1 MKMVLCTGNAGKVAE
16 LLALLPSDIELV
28 GLNDVGM
35 PSDLPETQ
43 ETLEGNAIQK
53 ATYVFE
59 RTGLTCIADDTG
71 LEVHALGGAPGVRSA
86 RYAGMDKDPQANIHR
101 LLAELQGRSDR
112 SARFRT
118 VVALVGSNGVHTFE
132 GVVEGAIA
140 YAPMGSK
147 GFGYDPVFVPEDGG
161 LTFAEMDSAAKNA
174 ISHRARA
181 VQALVRYLAA
191 AR

>member
-1 MKMVLCTGNAGKVAE
+1 MVLCTGNAGKVAE

-28 GLNDVGM
+28 GLNELDM

-53 ATYVFE
+53 AVYVFE

-71 LEVHALGGAPGVRSA
+71 LEVDALGGAPGVRSA
-86 RYAGMDKDPQANIHR
+86 RYAGMDKDPQANMQR

-118 VVALVGSNGVHTFE
+118 VIALVGPNGVRTFE
-132 GVVEGAIA
+132 GVVEGAIEH
-140 YAPMGSK
+140 APKGSK
-147 GFGYDPVFVPEDGG
+147 GFGYDPLFVPEGG
-161 LTFAEMDSAAKNA
+161 ALTFAEIDSVEKNA

-181 VQALVRYLAA
+181 VQALVHYLAA

>member
-1 MKMVLCTGNAGKVAE
+1 MSMVLCTGNADKVAE

-28 GLNDVGM
+28 GLNELDM

-53 ATYVFE
+53 AVYVFE

-71 LEVHALGGAPGVRSA
+71 LEVDALGGAPGVRSA
-86 RYAGMDKDPQANIHR
+86 RYAGMDKDPQANMQR

-118 VVALVGSNGVHTFE
+118 VIALVGPNGVRTFE
-132 GVVEGAIA
+132 GVVEGAIEH
-140 YAPMGSK
+140 APKGSK
-147 GFGYDPVFVPEDGG
+147 GFGYDPLFVPEGG
-161 LTFAEMDSAAKNA
+161 ALTFAEMDSVEKNA

-181 VQALVRYLAA
+181 VQALVHYLAA